1 MKIRRKRALVAEN
14 VRLSA
19 LVAERESVLCPSCGT
34 VIPDVFPDV
43 FRTCWE
49 CGLTTRF
56 TASAVA
62 S

>member
-1 MKIRRKRALVAEN
+1 MIIRRKRALVAEN
-14 VRLSA
+14 NRLTA
-19 LVAERESVLCPSCGT
+19 LVAERETVLCPNCGT
-34 VIPDVFPDV
+34 KIAGVTLDV

-56 TASAVA
+56 TASVVA